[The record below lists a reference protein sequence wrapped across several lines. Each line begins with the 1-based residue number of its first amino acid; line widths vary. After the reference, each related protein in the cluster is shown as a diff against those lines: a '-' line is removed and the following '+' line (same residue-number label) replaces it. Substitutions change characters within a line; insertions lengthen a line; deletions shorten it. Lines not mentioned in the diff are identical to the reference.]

1 MPNEIKKDFCCLI
14 VTGFGAGSQAG
25 MILRDHMQDNGID
38 TFLTTPFGKETLRLE
53 ADYWIHSVRM
63 EYLNLRRDYQRVAVI
78 GLSIGGVLLTHVQD
92 LQPAAMIFV
101 NTPCTAMRSGRGWNR
116 IFQADLQPRVH
127 GIRAVMAKH
136 ALKQLAEKTREKG
149 MHGAQ
154 CPTLVLQTMDDK
166 VCAPSNADALFK
178 QLHMADR
185 NIRFYPEGGH
195 DVLSSRTVLAVCS
208 DIFQFCSRVRWME
221 T

>member
-1 MPNEIKKDFCCLI
+1 MPNETKKDFCCLI
-14 VTGFGAGSQAG
+14 ISGFGAGSQAG
-25 MILRDHMQDNGID
+25 MILRDHMQDSGID
-38 TFLTTPFGKETLRLE
+38 TFLTTPFGTETLRLN
-53 ADYWIHSVRM
+53 ADYWIHGIRM
-63 EYLNLRRDYQRVAVI
+63 EYLNLRKQYQRIAVI
-78 GLSIGGVLLTHVQD
+78 GLSIGGVMLPHVQD

-101 NTPCTAMRSGRGWNR
+101 NTPSITMHSGRGWNR

-127 GIRAVMAKH
+127 GIRTIQAKRQI
-136 ALKQLAEKTREKG
+136 KQLAEKTRQKG
-149 MHGAQ
+149 IHGIP

-178 QLHMADR
+178 QLHMTDR

-208 DIFQFCSRVRWME
+208 DIFQFCSRVRGME